1 MNITGARGDLVT
13 TACRSSLASYRSPL
27 LRTLETLVL
36 APFLVT
42 GWAEQKQTI
51 PITFYDSFHPD
62 PHTKVD
68 TFHVTLKSKLVQV
81 TTASLHISASL
92 SGLRH
97 LMYRHS
103 WLSAILGVGTN
114 IAILLTIILVSWTR
128 FRLGDAEHE
137 TVEVEEELEVEDPAA
152 AEAAE
157 EEEEEG
163 EATVEE
169 VAVLVGLAV
178 VSYEAAMQGEG

>member
-1 MNITGARGDLVT
+1 MVLTL
-13 TACRSSLASYRSPL
+13 PL
-27 LRTLETLVL
+27 LLSLSTPPQVL

-62 PHTKVD
+62 PHTKAD
-68 TFHVTLKSKLVQV
+68 TFHVTLKSKLVQVGIVASGFSLKFDFNIYLFSLQV

-128 FRLGDAEHE
+128 CGQPHGFEF
-137 TVEVEEELEVEDPAA
+137 ELRNLD
-152 AEAAE
+152 
-157 EEEEEG
+157 
-163 EATVEE
+163 
-169 VAVLVGLAV
+169 
-178 VSYEAAMQGEG
+178 SYSQVQAGRC